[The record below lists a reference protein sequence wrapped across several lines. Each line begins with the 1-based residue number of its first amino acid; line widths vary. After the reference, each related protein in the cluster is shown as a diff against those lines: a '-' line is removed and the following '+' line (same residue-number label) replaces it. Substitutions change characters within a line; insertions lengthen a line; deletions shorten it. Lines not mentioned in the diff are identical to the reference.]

1 MGNAHLV
8 KFAEKVRRTMTPA
21 TQKAVAQEDAGV
33 VDEDAGTGPEVDDA
47 AGTGDGEPSV
57 AKDPKKYCWHCK
69 TPDDHTAAK
78 LRVCSGC
85 KRVRYLLLDVECLLT

>member
-21 TQKAVAQEDAGV
+21 TQKAVAQEDTGV

-57 AKDPKKYCWHCK
+57 AKDPTKYCWNCK
-69 TPDDHTAAK
+69 TQDNAAAK

-85 KRVRYLLLDVECLLT
+85 NRVRYLDVECLLT